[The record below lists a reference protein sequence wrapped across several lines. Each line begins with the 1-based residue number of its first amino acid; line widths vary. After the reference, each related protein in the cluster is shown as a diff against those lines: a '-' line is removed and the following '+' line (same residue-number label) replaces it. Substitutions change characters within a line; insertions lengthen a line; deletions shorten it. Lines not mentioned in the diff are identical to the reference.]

1 MTVHARGYRPY
12 EGRFGGA
19 PAWWVIFRTG
29 LKTTLAGRGIRLLG
43 ILLLLWFVILAVFLY
58 IQIGAAQ
65 NAGQRIARGGFA
77 DFPDFSRTTLIHT
90 LTAFYS
96 GVTAL
101 VSLLAIFSGA
111 GLVSEDL
118 HARALTLYLVRPL
131 RPVDYAL
138 GKALVVPWVLLTLT
152 AIPGLAYWV
161 LVGAWQ
167 APGYAA
173 EFWDRN
179 LDVLGLVLRY
189 TLVAAGA
196 FTGLILLLSAGTP
209 RRGVVS
215 ALAAAAIFGGSM
227 LYGIGARVQGTAGD
241 LMRLLSLPLNSI
253 VTFVYANLD
262 EGRPGWRSPEEWAE
276 HVARVKSHLPDPDA
290 AAVLAALLFVL
301 GFARVWVRARS
312 VEVTE

>member
-29 LKTTLAGRGIRLLG
+29 LQTTLAGRGIRLLG
-43 ILLLLWFVILAVFLY
+43 ILLLLWFVILAVGLY
-58 IQIGAAQ
+58 IQIGMAED
-65 NAGQRIARGGFA
+65 AGRRIGSGGFR
-77 DFPDFSRTTLIHT
+77 DFLGLSRTTLIHT

-152 AIPGLAYWV
+152 ALPGVAFWV

-167 APGYAA
+167 APGHAA

-179 LDVLGLVLRY
+179 LDVLLLILRY
-189 TLVAAGA
+189 LLVAAGA
-196 FTGLILLLSAGTP
+196 FTGLILLLSAGTS
-209 RRGVVS
+209 RRGVVA

-227 LYGIGARVQGTAGD
+227 LFGIGARVQGTAGD
-241 LMRLLSLPLNSI
+241 VMRLLSLPMNSI
-253 VTFVYANLD
+253 VPFVHANLD
-262 EGRPGWRSPEEWAE
+262 ESTKSRRNAGETAE
-276 HVARVKSHLPDPDA
+276 HAQRVKSRLPDPDA
-290 AAVLAALLFVL
+290 AAVLAALIFAA
-301 GFARVWVRARS
+301 GFARVWGRARS

>member
-12 EGRFGGA
+12 EGRFRGA

-43 ILLLLWFVILAVFLY
+43 ILLLLWFVILAVGLY
-58 IQIGAAQ
+58 IQIGLAED
-65 NAGQRIARGGFA
+65 AGRRIGRGGHV
-77 DFPDFSRTTLIHT
+77 DFLALSRTTLIHT

-138 GKALVVPWVLLTLT
+138 GKSLIVPWVLLTLT
-152 AIPGLAYWV
+152 ALPGVAYWV

-167 APGYAA
+167 APGHAA

-179 LDVLGLVLRY
+179 LDVLLLILRY
-189 TLVAAGA
+189 LLVAAGA
-196 FTGLILLLSAGTP
+196 FTGLILLLSAATP

-227 LYGIGARVQGTAGD
+227 LYGIGARLEGTAGD
-241 LMRLLSLPLNSI
+241 VMRLLSLPMNSI
-253 VTFVYANLD
+253 VPFVYAEMD
-262 EGRPGWRSPEEWAE
+262 ESRPAWRSPKVAAE
-276 HVARVKSHLPDPDA
+276 RAERVKSRLPDPDA
-290 AAVLAALLFVL
+290 AAAVAALLFAL
-301 GFARVWVRARS
+301 GFLRVWKRARS